1 LGRVHAWGFLGST
14 HFANLQVKK
23 YLQKRVGKATYPLA
37 YLGSSSIVGLG
48 TDASG
53 DNASMVTKKRK
64 TAQRKS
70 PIEVIIAEKNPLL
83 QSGLIRLFVADERFV
98 LVSMAP
104 DGERFLTAA
113 ENVRFDVG
121 VIGWEM
127 PYLSGRGVLE
137 AFLQKD
143 VNSKLIVYT
152 GSSAP
157 NIPAEAEMLG
167 AWGFCSKSEPG
178 SSLLETIAAVAD
190 GRKVFPFA
198 TNSRAVDD
206 PLSSLT
212 PREREL
218 LTALASGIT
227 NAQIAKRFDI
237 SLNTV
242 KFHLKNLYEK
252 LNVDN
257 RSQAVAFYL
266 SSRKI
271 V

>member
-1 LGRVHAWGFLGST
+1 M
-14 HFANLQVKK
+14 
-23 YLQKRVGKATYPLA
+23 VG
-37 YLGSSSIVGLG
+37 
-48 TDASG
+48 
-53 DNASMVTKKRK
+53 KKRK
-64 TAQRKS
+64 PAQRKT

-83 QSGLIRLFVADERFV
+83 QSGLIRLFAADDRFV

-104 DGERFLTAA
+104 DGERFLTAV

-121 VIGWEM
+121 VVGWEM
-127 PYLSGRGVLE
+127 PYLGGRGVLE
-137 AFLQKD
+137 ALLHRD
-143 VNSKLIVYT
+143 INAKLIVYT

-157 NIPAEAEMLG
+157 NVPAEAEMLG
-167 AWGFCSKSEPG
+167 ASGFCSKSEPG

-198 TNSRAVDD
+198 SAANAVDD
-206 PLSSLT
+206 PLATLT

-227 NAQIAKRFDI
+227 NAQIAKRFEI

-257 RSQAVAFYL
+257 RSQAVAFFL
-266 SSRKI
+266 SSRQI